1 MEKNNEE
8 KKDELKSLIEENIA
22 LNKEMKE
29 MIIKIH
35 RYVFI
40 RRIVGLIKIIFI
52 VLLIFAAFI
61 WLPPFLEGIMSQ
73 FNEIYSDIINPGN

>member
-1 MEKNNEE
+1 MENNDE
-8 KKDELKSLIEENIA
+8 KKNDLEKLIKENLA

-35 RYVFI
+35 RYVII
-40 RRIVGLIKIIFI
+40 RRIIGLIKILFL

-61 WLPPFLEGIMSQ
+61 WLPPFLENIVGK
-73 FNEIYSDIINPGN
+73 FNEIYSNITSIGN

>member
-8 KKDELKSLIEENIA
+8 KKDEIEKLIKENLA

-35 RYVFI
+35 RYVLI
-40 RRIVGLIKIIFI
+40 RRVVGIIKITFF
-52 VLLIFAAFI
+52 VLVIFAAFI
-61 WLPPFLEGIMSQ
+61 WLPPFLEGVV
-73 FNEIYSDIINPGN
+73 FKLNEIYSNIINLGN

>member
-1 MEKNNEE
+1 MENNNEE
-8 KKDELKSLIEENIA
+8 KKDELKSLMKENLA

-40 RRIVGLIKIIFI
+40 RRIVGIIKVSFI

-61 WLPPFLEGIMSQ
+61 WLPPFLEGTVSK
-73 FNEIYSDIINPGN
+73 FNEIYSTIINLGN